1 MRHIVCVE
9 KAFLED
15 CLAKE
20 MSLERI
26 GELTG
31 KHPSTVGY
39 WLRKHS
45 LIATGASR
53 FSSRGAI
60 DRDALTIAVEVGQ
73 TLKEMAEAFDRDI
86 STVRYWLQRYGMRA
100 SGGAR
105 RRQAREARRLGL
117 RYIERRCS
125 KHGMTRFA
133 LDSRGVYRCMK
144 CRGENVSTWRR
155 RAKRRLVEEAGGR
168 CQICGYDRYMGALQF
183 HHIDPSQKSFLLSM
197 RGCTRSIEKLR
208 AEAAKC
214 QLLCANC
221 HAEVEARLAKVEVV
235 I

>member
-1 MRHIVCVE
+1 MAKYIVCMNRG
-9 KAFLED
+9 FLED
-15 CLAKE
+15 CLARG

-26 GELTG
+26 GGLVG

-39 WLRKHS
+39 WLSRHG
-45 LIATGASR
+45 LTATGASR
-53 FSSRGAI
+53 FSARGAI
-60 DRDALTIAVEVGQ
+60 DRKALTAAVEAGR

-86 STVRYWLQRYGMRA
+86 STVRYWLKRYGIRA

-117 RYIERRCS
+117 RHINRRCS
-125 KHGMTRFA
+125 RHGMTRFL
-133 LDSRGVYRCMK
+133 LDNRGVYRCMR
-144 CRGENVSTWRR
+144 CRGEDVSAWRR

-183 HHIDPSQKSFLLSM
+183 HHVDPSRKSFLLSM

-221 HAEVEARLAKVEVV
+221 HAEVEAGLAQVEG
-235 I
+235 